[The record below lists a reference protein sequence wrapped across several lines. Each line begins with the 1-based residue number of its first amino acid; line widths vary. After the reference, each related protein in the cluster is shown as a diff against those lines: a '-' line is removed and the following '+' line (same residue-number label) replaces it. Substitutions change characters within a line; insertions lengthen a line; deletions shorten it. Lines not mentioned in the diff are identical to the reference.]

1 MKDHRAIECGEV
13 REGELGLGL
22 VFLPQCY
29 SVTGPAGNVGMGY
42 KAGKRGAVSW
52 EPLAPPSFR
61 AGPLDNF

>member
-1 MKDHRAIECGEV
+1 MKDHRAIECG
-13 REGELGLGL
+13 EGELGLGL

-29 SVTGPAGNVGMGY
+29 SVTGNVGMGY
-42 KAGKRGAVSW
+42 KAGRRGAVSW